1 MPVKIGKP
9 PLAVMLACTTP
20 LAFLA
25 FSGCERST
33 TGKAKTVD
41 LLIFRVPAITLET
54 TPVTSTE
61 TIVLQKEDRLSPLRI
76 FANSDSKLE
85 VEATYCHRIELRNTW
100 SFVIDPDRGDAFII
114 MPDLTPTSP
123 VEFKITRNKKI
134 IAGFDVDS
142 SWFWRFEDRKQI
154 KERMELLKKLQVE
167 LGIKASSSSILTLRV
182 GEARSLVA
190 SHIRDWLIREGHCK
204 ADSRPVVKVFF
215 KNESH
220 QFPLPVGAVLA
231 DFSPE
236 ALAVE

>member
-1 MPVKIGKP
+1 
-9 PLAVMLACTTP
+9 
-20 LAFLA
+20 
-25 FSGCERST
+25 
-33 TGKAKTVD
+33 
-41 LLIFRVPAITLET
+41 
-54 TPVTSTE
+54 
-61 TIVLQKEDRLSPLRI
+61 
-76 FANSDSKLE
+76 
-85 VEATYCHRIELRNTW
+85 
-100 SFVIDPDRGDAFII
+100 
-114 MPDLTPTSP
+114 
-123 VEFKITRNKKI
+123 
-134 IAGFDVDS
+134 
-142 SWFWRFEDRKQI
+142 
-154 KERMELLKKLQVE
+154 MELLKKLQVE